1 MSIQIKTSINEEKRG
16 TDISPEEK
24 VYRLYYHY
32 LYRYI
37 VPLIKD
43 HSSIEDIIHDSFIK
57 IMNHWPRGT
66 VPDIAWI
73 KRVVRNTALD
83 HYRKLKKVQIF
94 YDAEQVNT
102 IKELDSHINTLD
114 RIEEKIKKELL
125 HQTIN
130 ELKRDYRDLIKLFY
144 FQGKSYKEIS
154 QELKLSEQVITQ
166 RLFRARKKLY
176 HSFSKKW

>member
-1 MSIQIKTSINEEKRG
+1 MSIQITTSINVEKRV
-16 TDISPEEK
+16 TDICPEEK
-24 VYRLYYHY
+24 VYRLYYRY

-57 IMNHWPRGT
+57 IMNHWPSGT

-73 KRVVRNTALD
+73 KRVVKNTALD
-83 HYRKLKKVQIF
+83 HYRKQKKVQYF
-94 YDAEQVNT
+94 CNVEQVNT
-102 IKELDSHINTLD
+102 LKELDNHINTLD
-114 RIEEKIKKELL
+114 KIEEKIKIELL
-125 HQTIN
+125 HQSIN
-130 ELKRDYRDLIKLFY
+130 ELKRDYRDIIKSFY

-154 QELKLSEQVITQ
+154 QELNLSEQVITQ

-176 HSFSKKW
+176 HSFSNKW